1 MLALVVGRWY
11 AEDHGAASDRELC
24 FPTGL
29 SLDQEMNDRDR
40 VRHLIAPP
48 IVDGDEEQAYAARL
62 LNTALLAI
70 LLGVLLYNLVTP
82 LIMPFAL
89 HRVVISGA
97 IVGLLL
103 AMMFLLRRAYLRGQL
118 RHYRGHPGCC

>member
-1 MLALVVGRWY
+1 MI
-11 AEDHGAASDRELC
+11 
-24 FPTGL
+24 
-29 SLDQEMNDRDR
+29 DR

-48 IVDGDEEQAYAARL
+48 MFEGDEEKAYAARL

-70 LLGVLLYNLVTP
+70 LAGALLYNVFTP

-89 HRVVISGA
+89 HRVIISGA

-103 AMMFLLRRAYLRGQL
+103 AMLSLLRR
-118 RHYRGHPGCC
+118 GHIYGASCGTVAAASGCC